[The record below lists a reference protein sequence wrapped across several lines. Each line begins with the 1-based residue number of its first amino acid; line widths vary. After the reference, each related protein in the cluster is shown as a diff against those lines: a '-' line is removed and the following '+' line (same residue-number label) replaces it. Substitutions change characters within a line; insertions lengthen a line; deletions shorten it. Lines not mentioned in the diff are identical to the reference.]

1 MMLLK
6 FQTIYLTVI
15 STFNAFLILF
25 IMISGQMHDIVLVSN
40 RVLFELRCSLV
51 PRIRSVTGDTS
62 NDIRLQGPVMWEV
75 SP

>member
-51 PRIRSVTGDTS
+51 PRIRRVTGDTS